1 MTPREDF
8 KKLYSLS
15 FSDSA
20 VWVDWMMQRVYADSD
35 LMMLHDERGRA
46 VSAMLLR
53 RYGWK
58 MADSRLYASYVYAA
72 CTHPMARGLGHM
84 GQLMREAIHRAA
96 DRGDAWVCLLPAD
109 TALYYYYEQFGFAK
123 SVYVDRQRYTA
134 LHHFPVAEG
143 YEAVKPVYA
152 DFAALE
158 RSWGNTL
165 LHSELDFDVVCED
178 ILLDGGGVFAVARE
192 GKVEAMA
199 FAVAEPQGHVQ
210 VKALF
215 APGGSVSPAADAV
228 LAQVRAQFGE
238 RMIVVDTFPVAPSNL
253 QLMPKGMMRLTDA
266 GAVLGAIA
274 AANPKLKRTVRVT
287 DPLLDCVSGYYV
299 IEGGEFIR
307 YPLDYV
313 GESAD
318 ELREPVTE
326 DDEFDNGNSR
336 NAADSG
342 QRRLRRAD
350 LDVSS
355 DVLTRILCS
364 DASIGEV
371 MGLPTA
377 FARMPLVL
385 D

>member
-1 MTPREDF
+1 MAPRDDF

-15 FSDSA
+15 FNDSA
-20 VWVDWMMQRVYADSD
+20 VWLDWMMNRVYADSD

-46 VSAMLLR
+46 LSALLLR

-58 MADSRLYASYVYAA
+58 LADSRLYASYVYAA
-72 CTHPMARGLGHM
+72 CTHPMARGLGYM
-84 GQLMREAIHRAA
+84 GQLIREAIHRAA
-96 DRGDAWVCLLPAD
+96 DRGDAWICLMPAD

-134 LHHFPVAEG
+134 LHQFPVAEG

-152 DFAALE
+152 DFAQLE
-158 RSWGNTL
+158 RGWDNTL
-165 LHSELDFDVVCED
+165 LHSELDFDVLCED
-178 ILLDGGGVFAVARE
+178 IMLDGGGVFAAARE

-199 FAVAEPQGHVQ
+199 FAVAETQGHVQ

-215 APGGSVSPAADAV
+215 APDGSVSPAADAV
-228 LAQVRAQFGE
+228 LAQVRQQFGE
-238 RMIVVDTFPVAPSNL
+238 KMIVVDTFPVAPSDL

-266 GAVLGAIA
+266 GAALGAIA
-274 AANPKLKRTVRVT
+274 AANPKLKRTIRVT
-287 DPLLDCVSGYYV
+287 DPLLDSVSGYYV
-299 IEGGEFIR
+299 LEGGECVR
-307 YPLDYV
+307 YPLDYAGPLGTRRPDEV
-313 GESAD
+313 LDEEDGEQ
-318 ELREPVTE
+318 P
-326 DDEFDNGNSR
+326 
-336 NAADSG
+336 
-342 QRRLRRAD
+342 RRRRPD

-364 DASIGEV
+364 DASIGSV
-371 MGLPTA
+371 MGLPTN